1 MKEFIEEYGGVIT
14 ACFMGL
20 LLLGFL
26 SELTAAGGG
35 LSQLAKI
42 FMESTGALW
51 LLKIHESE
59 VSIAESSNWRV
70 WKNNCADSYRLYF
83 DFVYVWRGCER
94 TGRDSEEYWA

>member
-26 SELTAAGGG
+26 SELTAAGG

-42 FMESTGALW
+42 FMESTGAL
-51 LLKIHESE
+51 
-59 VSIAESSNWRV
+59 
-70 WKNNCADSYRLYF
+70 
-83 DFVYVWRGCER
+83 
-94 TGRDSEEYWA
+94 